1 MVEQVNQ
8 LAVITPH
15 QLLHGLRQEG
25 ALVQGLEP
33 NADEQPQV
41 NRQFFQH
48 DGRTLKTQMA
58 FSNEGW
64 WLIAKMGRGEGG
76 AHQNQHVWD
85 GDNIRLIPHRHGGLK
100 VVASVLPVRHSAVG
114 MKCDVVFLDAFS
126 GKHFERK
133 NTFMFLSLL
142 YVCQWDSF

>member
-25 ALVQGLEP
+25 VLVQGLEP
-33 NADEQPQV
+33 DADEQPQV
-41 NRQFFQH
+41 DRQFFQH

-64 WLIAKMGRGEGG
+64 RLIAKMGWGKGG
-76 AHQNQHVWD
+76 
-85 GDNIRLIPHRHGGLK
+85 GGGSPEPACL
-100 VVASVLPVRHSAVG
+100 G
-114 MKCDVVFLDAFS
+114 
-126 GKHFERK
+126 
-133 NTFMFLSLL
+133 
-142 YVCQWDSF
+142 W